1 MHLLMVVHIC
11 VTTRALSWGSIRE
24 GCTIGQKFCLSHSS
38 TPHSHLSWKLPRW
51 QTQNPVLGDHL
62 GTDGEEIHLWASAEH
77 PLAMEP
83 PTQLDS
89 TSKIQG
95 LTRMTLPSLGRTLNR
110 FLVLETWRHGLFL
123 STKKKWPLLN
133 ASWCVWRTVRAN
145 KLKRCSL
152 EQRKSYCRAIQGL
165 WELVPQAPKAL
176 KGLRKALLGSFFTFC
191 LILIFKLNLSVIYIT
206 WQNNAIPSV
215 IFLFLFFNFFWCTYF

>member
-95 LTRMTLPSLGRTLNR
+95 RTRMTLPSLGRTLNR

-145 KLKRCSL
+145 KLKRCSFGAEKVL
-152 EQRKSYCRAIQGL
+152 LQGHSRTLGARAPSPKSPEGTQ
-165 WELVPQAPKAL
+165 E
-176 KGLRKALLGSFFTFC
+176 STFFTFC